1 MDVVALKEVSK
12 VQEIELPTLNGATD
26 LLTDA
31 LHELDFLKYIDDHR
45 ILYYDEKFIAYSL
58 VRYEKYWMPLLA
70 KVSKYPKGK
79 LNLIQIKMDEYLS
92 NIFCCRR
99 SSVFSTNGYPL
110 GLACPYAGTSPVQQG
125 LHCHCRQ
132 NFRSPTKII

>member
-1 MDVVALKEVSK
+1 MILLQIIFIMDVVALKEVSK

-70 KVSKYPKGK
+70 KVSKYPK
-79 LNLIQIKMDEYLS
+79 E
-92 NIFCCRR
+92 R
-99 SSVFSTNGYPL
+99 S
-110 GLACPYAGTSPVQQG
+110 
-125 LHCHCRQ
+125 
-132 NFRSPTKII
+132 I

>member
-58 VRYEKYWMPLLA
+58 VRYEKY
-70 KVSKYPKGK
+70 
-79 LNLIQIKMDEYLS
+79 
-92 NIFCCRR
+92 
-99 SSVFSTNGYPL
+99 
-110 GLACPYAGTSPVQQG
+110 
-125 LHCHCRQ
+125 
-132 NFRSPTKII
+132 